1 MSKAL
6 RKAIMVR
13 SKLEDK
19 YNKNRNG
26 ENWDSYK
33 KRNKRNFCAYEGKLK
48 RTTSIIQTLRILLT
62 TRHFGKLQSHTS
74 RIKA

>member
-33 KRNKRNFCAYEGKLK
+33 KRNKETFVPTKEN
-48 RTTSIIQTLRILLT
+48 
-62 TRHFGKLQSHTS
+62 
-74 RIKA
+74 